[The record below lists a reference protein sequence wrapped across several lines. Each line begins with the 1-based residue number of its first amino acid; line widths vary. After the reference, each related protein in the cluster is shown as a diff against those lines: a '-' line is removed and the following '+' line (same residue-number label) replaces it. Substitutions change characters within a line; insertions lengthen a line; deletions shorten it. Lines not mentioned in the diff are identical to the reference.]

1 MARQRKSRADLR
13 ARADQRGLLA
23 AAVFARRE
31 QLGLR
36 QEELADLADCSARF
50 VHDLEGGKTTVQLDK
65 VLAVLDALGLG
76 LALADGGDQPGGVA
90 PSPVSRR
97 LLGTPGADA

>member
-1 MARQRKSRADLR
+1 MARQRKSHADLR
-13 ARADQRGLLA
+13 VRADQRGLLA
-23 AAVFARRE
+23 GAVFARRE

-36 QEELADLADCSARF
+36 QEELAELADCSARF

-76 LALADGGDQPGGVA
+76 LALTDGGDRVGGLV
-90 PSPVSRR
+90 PSSVSRR
-97 LLGTPGADA
+97 LLGTLDADE